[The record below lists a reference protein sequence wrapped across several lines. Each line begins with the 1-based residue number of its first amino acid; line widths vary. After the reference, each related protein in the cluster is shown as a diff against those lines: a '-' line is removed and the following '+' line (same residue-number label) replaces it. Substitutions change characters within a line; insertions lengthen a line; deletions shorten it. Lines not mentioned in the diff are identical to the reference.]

1 MRYRHVWK
9 DLDASLFSVKPTS
22 LISIPESQEKAKPM
36 STRQNVSTRAAVSS
50 LILGRIIYSVNWF
63 SLAAVFSFIASE
75 LNENVSGLGVA
86 TSAFFVGIGVFQV
99 PGGILAAKIGPR
111 LTAVFGTTVSSLAA
125 LLTGFAGNL
134 VEIAVLRFFVGLG
147 MAFVFAPGVI
157 MMARLLH
164 KGAEGLG
171 VGLYNSAFSLGG
183 VVGLSGWAVLA
194 TAVGWRISLIAGGL
208 LGLGTS
214 ALIWFLVPKDSQ
226 REDFAIELRHLKAI
240 LLDKW
245 LIVLSIAMLSLQL
258 GSTVYSSFMAYYLND
273 ALHLGAGEA
282 GTIASLVSLFA
293 LASSP
298 FAGKLF
304 DRHDNAKQ
312 LLLASGFLMIIG
324 VAVAFFGSVYSA
336 ILAGILIGLA
346 AGAGFT
352 FGFSAARAANR
363 LDQEYETLAVSW
375 VNSISLFGDFVPPLL
390 YSYFV
395 VLYGY
400 SSAWL
405 SMAVFS
411 FLLIIPLLLKKV
423 PKKK

>member
-1 MRYRHVWK
+1 MSTYQSVNTRTAV
-9 DLDASLFSVKPTS
+9 ASLIF
-22 LISIPESQEKAKPM
+22 
-36 STRQNVSTRAAVSS
+36 
-50 LILGRIIYSVNWF
+50 GRIIYAVNWF
-63 SLAAVFSFIASE
+63 SLAAVFSFAASE

-86 TSAFFVGIGVFQV
+86 TSVFFVGIGVFQV

-111 LTAVFGTTVSSLAA
+111 LTAIIGTTVSSLAA
-125 LLTGFAGNL
+125 LMTGFAGNL
-134 VEIAVLRFFVGLG
+134 VEIIVLRFVVGLG

-157 MMARLLH
+157 LMARFLR

-171 VGLYNSAFSLGG
+171 VGLYNSAFNFGG

-194 TAVGWRISLIAGGL
+194 TAVGWRISLVTGGL

-214 ALIWFLVPKDSQ
+214 VLLWFLVPTDSQ
-226 REDFAIELRHLKAI
+226 RSDFTIELDHLRLI

-245 LIVLSIAMLSLQL
+245 LIVLSVAMLGLQI
-258 GSTVYSSFMAYYLND
+258 GSTVYSSFMAYYLSSV
-273 ALHLGAGEA
+273 LHLGVGEA

-304 DRHDNAKQ
+304 DTYGNKKR
-312 LLLASGFLMIIG
+312 LLLASGVIMTGG
-324 VAVAFFGSVYSA
+324 VAVAFFGSAYSA

-363 LDQEYETLAVSW
+363 FDQEYETLAVSW
-375 VNSISLFGDFVPPLL
+375 VNSISLFGNFIPPLL
-390 YSYFV
+390 YSYLV
-395 VLYGY
+395 IQYGY
-400 SSAWL
+400 SSASL
-405 SMAVFS
+405 YMAVFS
-411 FLLIIPLLLKKV
+411 FLLITPLLLKEA
-423 PKKK
+423 PKKEADERKDVR